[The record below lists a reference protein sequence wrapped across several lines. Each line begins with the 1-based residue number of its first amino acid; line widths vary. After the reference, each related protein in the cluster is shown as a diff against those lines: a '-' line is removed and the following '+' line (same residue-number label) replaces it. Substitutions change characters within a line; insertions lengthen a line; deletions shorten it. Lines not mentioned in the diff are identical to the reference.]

1 MEYICQLEDQ
11 ARIVRAAMR
20 KNFEAMRTFG
30 EILGTSEEG
39 PGTPWIDEK
48 LTELYDTKRSL
59 RSQLQQIESQLRA
72 LEGFTT
78 PTRDRGGCVVGIPV
92 TGDTKVK
99 VNVNANVKRELVWGN

>member
-1 MEYICQLEDQ
+1 MEHIRQLEDQ

-30 EILGTSEEG
+30 EILGKSEEG

-59 RSQLQQIESQLRA
+59 RSQLQQIESQLRG

-78 PTRDRGGCVVGIPV
+78 PTRDMGGCVLGIPV
-92 TGDTKVK
+92 DTQ
-99 VNVNANVKRELVWGN
+99 VNVNVKRELVWG